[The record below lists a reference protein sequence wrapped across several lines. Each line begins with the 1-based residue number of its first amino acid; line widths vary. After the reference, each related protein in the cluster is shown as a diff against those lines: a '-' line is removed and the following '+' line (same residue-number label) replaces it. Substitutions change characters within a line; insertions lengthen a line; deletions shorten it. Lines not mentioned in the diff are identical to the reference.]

1 MIDVLAAIFIT
12 PLSCDRSLGMLLALP
27 LCLAISIVY
36 KTTKCRTI
44 AEIPGAVLVSWITIL
59 VGMAAVGVALLAV
72 FKLAA

>member
-1 MIDVLAAIFIT
+1 MTDILATIFIT
-12 PLSCDRSLGMLLALP
+12 PLSCDRHLGMLLALP

-44 AEIPGAVLVSWITIL
+44 SEIPAAVMVSWITIL
-59 VGMAAVGVALLAV
+59 VGMAAVGVALLAI